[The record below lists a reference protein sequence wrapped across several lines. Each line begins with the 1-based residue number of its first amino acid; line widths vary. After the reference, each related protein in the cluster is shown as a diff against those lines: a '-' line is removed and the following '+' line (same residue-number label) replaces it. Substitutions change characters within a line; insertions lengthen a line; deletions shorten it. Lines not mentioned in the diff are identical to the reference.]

1 MSYSSTKTPTRRKS
15 SNGSASSSLSEISTK
30 PKNNNFEKDLIN
42 TLRRELYERGSP
54 VGLMESPIK
63 DRKQSLTSTISSDN
77 LSNHF
82 YKSFSTTN
90 LSTKLRPNH
99 ERSLSSNSVSPKLL
113 PKRPYKKALSSL
125 NLPNMTPPKA
135 DDYFSSNM
143 SPTMDNNERM
153 DIDKKTL
160 VDQFY
165 SINETKPLKD
175 DSLYNLEYTELD
187 KHIQTDPELTNYL
200 LNIDT
205 IMKDVFSNS
214 QEPENLSPILNTL
227 QSVNHNLSEIK
238 FQQDVSSLEDLN
250 HLIKNLNNFEYSIID
265 LQNVLLENSTKVS
278 EKYKPEIRNIVERL
292 NDLLLSLDNLEF
304 RLNKTKSLVKEC
316 KDVIGDDILKTIE
329 TLEYIDSRFKEFSKQ
344 TRKTRFKQLNIALA
358 ILVVLSGI
366 YFSIYR

>member
-1 MSYSSTKTPTRRKS
+1 MSNASSTKTPTKRKS
-15 SNGSASSSLSEISTK
+15 SNGSSSSSLLEINTK
-30 PKNNNFEKDLIN
+30 SKTNYEKDLIN

-63 DRKQSLTSTISSDN
+63 DRKQSINSTISSDIPVP
-77 LSNHF
+77 F

-99 ERSLSSNSVSPKLL
+99 ERSLSSNSVSPKLI
-113 PKRPYKKALSSL
+113 PKRPYKKTVSSL
-125 NLPNMTPPKA
+125 NLPNLTPTKPDEMT
-135 DDYFSSNM
+135 SSM
-143 SPTMDNNERM
+143 SPTMDNNEKM
-153 DIDKKTL
+153 ELDKKTL

-165 SINETKPLKD
+165 SINETKPLRD
-175 DSLYNLEYTELD
+175 DSFYNLQFEEFD
-187 KHIQTDPELTNYL
+187 KHITTDPELTNYL

-214 QEPENLSPILNTL
+214 EEPETLSPMLNTL

-238 FQQDVSSLEDLN
+238 FQQEISSLHDLN
-250 HLIKNLNNFEYSIID
+250 HLIQNLNNFESSIID

-304 RLNKTKSLVKEC
+304 RLNKTKTLVKEC
-316 KDVIGDDILKTIE
+316 KDIMGDDILKTIE
-329 TLEYIDSRFKEFSKQ
+329 TLEYIDSKFKEFSKQ